1 MRQRGVVK
9 PGKHKEW
16 RDMDIFDDIEFLINR
31 FKHDHARPI
40 GYKRIVR
47 ECFKCGKKQRH
58 NLGKDC
64 KIELPNTYRVHL
76 NREDWTGYFQARQA
90 EAKTRLAQLL
100 LRKITT
106 SNKYTVAG
114 VVTVHVGLDESLQP
128 GDIQAEGLFEKVQY
142 VSSSSQYSEETYE
155 NSREEAKRC
164 AEHGAGVPTVIADT
178 WEMRGNKHKQT
189 LSDLATAPM
198 VAKTVDVR
206 KGSSP
211 QGASPEITPALAME
225 TPAMPNRHA
234 CLMSERGPIFA
245 EISSGS
251 TLGRDTGVTTR
262 ADVPLSADEYPYVSC
277 LHGTF
282 RREIYGWTFESTGKN
297 GTEVLFPDGSSRF
310 LKRGESCVLKNG
322 CRMVFAE
329 GEPMVFYVK

>member
-1 MRQRGVVK
+1 
-9 PGKHKEW
+9 
-16 RDMDIFDDIEFLINR
+16 MDIFDDIEFLINC
-31 FKHDHARPI
+31 FKHDHARPV

-47 ECFKCGKKQRH
+47 ECFTCGKKQRR

-76 NREDWTGYFQARQA
+76 NREDWVGYFQARQA
-90 EAKTRLAQLL
+90 EAETRLAQLL

-128 GDIQAEGLFEKVQY
+128 GDIQAEGLFEKVKY
-142 VSSSSQYSEETYE
+142 MSGSGRYSGETDDGSE
-155 NSREEAKRC
+155 DEAKRC
-164 AEHGAGVPTVIADT
+164 VECGAGAPTVIADT
-178 WEMRGNKHKQT
+178 WGVRGNKHKQT

-198 VAKTVDVR
+198 VVKTVDVR
-206 KGSSP
+206 KGGSP
-211 QGASPEITPALAME
+211 QGASSEVTPALATE

-234 CLMSERGPIFA
+234 CLMSVSGSCIA
-245 EISSGS
+245 EISSGD
-251 TLGRDTGVTTR
+251 TLGRDAGSITR
-262 ADVPLSADEYPYVSC
+262 ARVLLSAEKYPYVSC
-277 LHGTF
+277 LHGLF
-282 RREIYGWTFESTGKN
+282 QRGKYGWTFENTGKN

-329 GEPMVFYVK
+329 GEPMVFCAR